1 MQLFAETK
9 FDDALAELQ
18 AVSRGEIRPDPCDL
32 LELAIELFVSRE
44 FSLQARIAR
53 ARKQHRRVRRLVHH
67 QKLIKAAELA
77 A

>member
-1 MQLFAETK
+1 MQLSPDTN
-9 FDDALAELQ
+9 FDAALAELQ
-18 AVSRGEIRPDPCDL
+18 AVSRGEIRPNPCDL
-32 LELAIELFVSRE
+32 LELAIELFVSRH

-53 ARKQHRRVRRLVHH
+53 ARKQQRPVRRLVHH